1 MEPETLSPGA
11 AELGQ
16 RKGPQMRLR
25 QCSLF
30 LPVGLVALLGCGSG
44 PALLSSA
51 GAGDSTG
58 GPAGVLIQAAAT
70 QPSITLSRGSL
81 STRTLP
87 GSGGAIVVGATVAL
101 KNLSPSMVSVV
112 ATAVDGH
119 KNVVATQAM
128 SGGDKNIWRT
138 PDPGLT
144 LPPNFTQKPVSY
156 TINVLV
162 STTTTPSIKKSL
174 KVGTVSVAKSVQD
187 PNLPPPPP
195 F

>member
-1 MEPETLSPGA
+1 
-11 AELGQ
+11 
-16 RKGPQMRLR
+16 MRLR
-25 QCSLF
+25 QFSLF

-51 GAGDSTG
+51 GGGDPAG
-58 GPAGVLIQAAAT
+58 GPAGVLIRAAAA

-81 STRTLP
+81 STRKLP
-87 GSGGAIVVGATVAL
+87 GTGGAVVVGATVAL
-101 KNLSPSMVSVV
+101 KNLTPDMVSVV
-112 ATAVDGH
+112 ATAVDSR
-119 KNVVATQAM
+119 KSVVATQAM
-128 SGGDKNIWRT
+128 SAGDKNVWRT

-144 LPPNFTQKPVSY
+144 LPPNYTQKPVSY

-162 STTTTPSIKKSL
+162 STTTTPSIKKTL
-174 KVGTVSVAKSVQD
+174 KVGAISVAKSVQD